1 MASPIAAEREVTEN
15 SPPARSVGGVAR
27 SAGVVAFQFH
37 PTRLFAACAAAALL
51 LCSTAQAQVTLI
63 DRQTLTATEL
73 NAPAIANHR
82 LHLTLVRLEGTGW
95 TRERAIGVVREAAP
109 ILAQCG
115 VALERA
121 ELVNLSVPPRY
132 LDFSAP
138 AAREL
143 ARAFAVSRPA
153 IYFVRDTR
161 SRPAFDAEAIGRG
174 NSRTRPELADTVWIT
189 AAARDPGVALAHEL
203 AHVLMDSGEHSE
215 EAGNLMRDE
224 TSPRDTALTVAQC
237 ARLRDTA
244 SANGL
249 LERAK

>member
-1 MASPIAAEREVTEN
+1 MPES

-37 PTRLFAACAAAALL
+37 PAHLFAACAAAALL
-51 LCSTAQAQVTLI
+51 VCNAALAQVTSI
-63 DRQTLTATEL
+63 ERQTLTAAEFG
-73 NAPAIANHR
+73 APAAATHR
-82 LHLTLVRLEGTGW
+82 LHLTLVRLEDSGW
-95 TRERAIGVVREAAP
+95 TRERTLGAVREAAP

-115 VALERA
+115 VALARA
-121 ELVNLSVPPRY
+121 ELVSLAVPPRY
-132 LDFSAP
+132 LDFSTP
-138 AAREL
+138 AARDL
-143 ARAFAVSRPA
+143 ARAYPLARPA

-215 EAGNLMRDE
+215 EPGNLMRDE
-224 TSPRDTALTVAQC
+224 TSARNTALTAAQC

-249 LERAK
+249 LARAE